1 MTYVP
6 GRGDLV
12 WITFNM
18 QAAQPE
24 TTRYPAVVL
33 SPAAYNERVGLALF
47 CPIVSQGKDYPFE
60 VALPPG
66 LAISGVILSDQ
77 VKSLNWRNRNAT
89 FIGRLPVPII
99 IEVLQKLH
107 TLMIESGA

>member
-6 GRGDLV
+6 ERGDLV

-24 TTRYPAVVL
+24 TTRHPVVVL
-33 SPAAYNERVGLALF
+33 SPSAYNERVGLALF

-66 LAISGVILSDQ
+66 LEISGVILSDQ

-99 IEVLQKLH
+99 TEVLQKLN
-107 TLMIESGA
+107 TLVMTNA